1 MASETD
7 PQQAQSNPQ
16 NGSGPAGNGG
26 SNWRN
31 RNGGGRGRRGGG
43 GWRGRDLTEG
53 SIPKNLWGLA
63 WPQSVEGVLR
73 VVDQMADL
81 VWAGFLGTKSI
92 AGIGVAQQ
100 YTQMAWTARQGV
112 DTAQRAMVSRAVGM
126 GDLTLANHV
135 VLQCATVTFGFFLI
149 VASIGIFLTEPLLRL
164 LGVSAA
170 VIEEAV
176 PYMRL
181 QFMGQ
186 GVIGFQ
192 MLSGHA
198 LAAAGDTFT
207 PMKATMVSRIIHIF
221 LSPALV
227 FGLLFFPDLG
237 IAGAALAAIVA
248 NAVGLVMNMHA
259 LMTGRSR
266 LHLKLSEY
274 RIDPHMIWQ
283 IVKVGTPAAL
293 NGAER
298 SIAQLVLTRFVT
310 PFGDNALAAFT
321 LTRRVEMFS
330 NLGSQGFGQAAG
342 IIVGQ
347 NLGAGK
353 PERARKTIVWAIAY
367 VVSVKSVFCTLLFLF
382 PDVFLSLFTRDQ
394 ELLDIGSTWIRIQVF
409 GYLAM
414 GATQVLMQSY
424 QTAGDTLFP
433 ALVTL
438 VAMWLV
444 EVPMAAILPNAG
456 LGLGQYGIA
465 VAVMMAAFARL
476 VMLVPYYFTGRW
488 MRVRVFDMPT
498 RQAATQPAV
507 AGGT

>member
-1 MASETD
+1 
-7 PQQAQSNPQ
+7 
-16 NGSGPAGNGG
+16 
-26 SNWRN
+26 
-31 RNGGGRGRRGGG
+31 
-43 GWRGRDLTEG
+43 
-53 SIPKNLWGLA
+53 
-63 WPQSVEGVLR
+63 
-73 VVDQMADL
+73 MADL

-126 GDLTLANHV
+126 GDLKLANHV
-135 VLQCATVTFGFFLI
+135 VLQCGTVTLGFFLV
-149 VASIGIFLTEPLLRL
+149 VASIGIFLTEPLLQL
-164 LGVSAA
+164 LGVSSA
-170 VIEEAV
+170 VIDEAV

-198 LAAAGDTFT
+198 LAAAGDTMT
-207 PMKATMVSRIIHIF
+207 PMKATMASRIIHIF

-227 FGLLFFPDLG
+227 FGLFIFPDLG
-237 IAGAALAAIVA
+237 IAGAALAAIIA
-248 NAVGLVMNMHA
+248 NAVGLVMNLRS
-259 LMTGRSR
+259 LMSGNSR

-274 RIDPHMIWQ
+274 RFDPHMIWQ

-353 PERARKTIVWAIAY
+353 PERAKKTVLWAIGY
-367 VVSVKSVFCTLLFLF
+367 VLSVKSVFCTLLFLF

-414 GATQVLMQSY
+414 GAGQVLMQSY
-424 QTAGDTLFP
+424 QTAGDTMVP
-433 ALVTL
+433 AIVTL
-438 VAMWLV
+438 VAMWGV
-444 EVPMAAILPNAG
+444 EVPLAYILPNAG

-476 VMLVPYYFTGRW
+476 FMLVPYFFTYRW
-488 MRVRVFDMPT
+488 MRVRVFDAPSP
-498 RQAATQPAV
+498 QAGATPAV
-507 AGGT
+507 ASGA